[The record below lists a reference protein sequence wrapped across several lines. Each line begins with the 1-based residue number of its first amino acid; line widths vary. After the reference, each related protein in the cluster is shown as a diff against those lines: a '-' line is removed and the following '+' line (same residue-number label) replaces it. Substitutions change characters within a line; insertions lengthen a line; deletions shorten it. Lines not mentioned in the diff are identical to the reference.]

1 MKKMICILA
10 AVTLTF
16 SAMPASVY
24 ALNTVSD
31 GYETEILPVTEFQY
45 ETNEDGVTI
54 TGKGNFTGKVNK
66 SFIIVPKKATIAKK
80 KAPGKVYYIRARSFV
95 TVSKKNRFGKYSK
108 VTKIKCR

>member
-1 MKKMICILA
+1 MKKMICIPA

-31 GYETEILPVTEFQY
+31 GCETEILPVTEFQY

-54 TGKGNFTGKVNK
+54 T
-66 SFIIVPKKATIAKK
+66 
-80 KAPGKVYYIRARSFV
+80 GKVYYIRARSFV